1 MPTLF
6 QRGKMLGALICN
18 GILILLSAIGLVMD
32 FVQMGSYS
40 FVYFSD
46 VVNVLVLISSAVC
59 LGFLIR
65 NLNRKKTDLPRA
77 VKVFRSTVTSLLVF
91 LFMLVVLVLGP
102 TSGYMKMMMEGSNLY
117 LNFLVP
123 VLSFFSFVTF
133 EQEPELRLREIWW
146 APLVALAYGAAVTP
160 LVYFGYLPA
169 PYELFDV
176 STHEIWENLLLGF
189 LLLAAS
195 FFVSWLVYLCDKRT
209 SPGQEVR

>member
-18 GILILLSAIGLVMD
+18 GILILLSAAGLVMD
-32 FVQMGSYS
+32 FVQMGTYS
-40 FVYFSD
+40 FIYFSD
-46 VVNVLVLISSAVC
+46 AVNVLALISSAVC

-65 NLNRKKTDLPRA
+65 NLTQKQTDLPRA

-102 TSGYMKMMMEGSNLY
+102 TSGYMKMMLEGSNLY

-123 VLSFFSFVTF
+123 VLSFFSLVMF

-146 APLVALAYGAAVTP
+146 TPAAALAYGAVVAP

-176 STHEIWENLLLGF
+176 SIHEIWEVLLVGF
-189 LLLAAS
+189 LMLAAS
-195 FFVSWLVYLCDKRT
+195 FFVSWLVYLCDKR
-209 SPGQEVR
+209 SGPGEDLR